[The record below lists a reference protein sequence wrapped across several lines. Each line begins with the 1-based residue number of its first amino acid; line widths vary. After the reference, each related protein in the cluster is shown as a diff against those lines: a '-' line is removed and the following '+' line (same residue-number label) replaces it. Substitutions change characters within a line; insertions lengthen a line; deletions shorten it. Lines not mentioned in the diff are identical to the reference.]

1 MVAHVSD
8 VVTLRERVA
17 SGSPS
22 ETFGSWSLSWQAI
35 AERLSGDTAAAFE
48 AFVLSGAAMS
58 KDVSNAVGE
67 VVLDWA
73 RAHGV
78 THFAHWFQP
87 LTGIPA
93 EKHDAFLSLKVGA
106 HGAVSAL
113 DRLPGSLLLQ
123 GEPDASSFPNG
134 GLRATH
140 TARGYTVWDPTTPLF
155 LRKEGNAP
163 TLCVP
168 CAYVSYTGHALDHK
182 TPLLRALAALS
193 REATRFLNL
202 VSGSDSVTAVTA
214 TLGTEQEYFLVDRAH
229 FAKRPDLLMAG
240 RTLLGR
246 VPSRNQQLEDHYF
259 GPIPARV
266 LAYMS
271 EVEAELCRLGVPVKT
286 RHCEVAPSQ
295 YEIAPIFESVSVA
308 CDHNVLTMDVM
319 RRVAERHGLVCLMH
333 EKPFAGINGSG
344 KHNNWSMATDTGEN
358 LLEPSGERTRFLA
371 VLSAVLWGVHRH
383 AAVLRATV
391 ASAGNDHRLGANEAP
406 PPIIS
411 AYLGSAI
418 ASLVEAAERGEK
430 PELASGAPLAI
441 TEKLTVQLDAT
452 DRNRTAPFAFTGNKF
467 EYRAVGSSENC
478 AWPMT
483 VLNAA
488 VADAF
493 RTLGDRLEAKLAK
506 GLAREAAVLE
516 LAREALTESHD
527 VRFEGN
533 GYAGEWLEEATRRGL
548 PVLKDTPAALG
559 ALREGQRTAFLVSQ
573 GVFSEEEIAARTEIL
588 GERYLK
594 AIDIEAQTLSEIA
607 TGLVLPAIEAQ
618 AARTG
623 EALEA
628 FRHGGAK
635 VSRQEERL
643 HKLAILAES
652 LLSAAGDL
660 DKQRDDLFAGHD
672 PEPGLRHASTAVVPA
687 IARLRGLCDEA
698 ENLVGEAL
706 WPLPTYRQ
714 MLFPVL

>member
-1 MVAHVSD
+1 MVPPVD

-17 SGSPS
+17 SGSPA
-22 ETFGSWSLSWQAI
+22 ETFGSWSLSWTAI
-35 AERLSGDTAAAFE
+35 AERLSGETAAAFE
-48 AFVLSGAAMS
+48 AFVRHGAPMS
-58 KDVSNAVGE
+58 KDVANAVGE

-93 EKHDAFLSLKVGA
+93 EKHDAFLSLQYGA
-106 HGAVSAL
+106 DDVKAL
-113 DRLPGSLLLQ
+113 ERLPGSLLLQ
-123 GEPDASSFPNG
+123 GEPDASSFPHG

-155 LRKEGNAP
+155 IRKDGNAP

-182 TPLLRALAALS
+182 TPLLRALSALS
-193 REATRFLNL
+193 REATRYLNL
-202 VSGSDSVTAVTA
+202 VAGSEAVKAVSA
-214 TLGTEQEYFLVDRAH
+214 TLGTEQEYFLVDRRH
-229 FAKRPDLLMAG
+229 FAARPDLIMAG

-266 LAYMS
+266 LAFMG
-271 EVEAELCRLGVPVKT
+271 EVEAELYRLGVPVKT

-308 CDHNVLTMDVM
+308 CDHNVLAMDVM
-319 RRVAERHGLVCLMH
+319 RRVAERHGFVCLLH

-344 KHNNWSMATDTGEN
+344 KHNNWSMATDAGEN
-358 LLEPSGERTRFLA
+358 LLEPSGPRTRFLA
-371 VLSAVLWGVHRH
+371 VLAAVLWGVHRH

-418 ASLVEAAERGEK
+418 AELVDAAERGEQ
-430 PELASGAPLAI
+430 PALGTGGPHAI

-493 RTLGDRLEAKLAK
+493 RALGDRLEAKLAA
-506 GLAREAAVLE
+506 GASREAAVLE
-516 LAREALTESHD
+516 LVREALTESHD

-533 GYAGEWLEEATRRGL
+533 GYAAEWLDEAARRGL

-559 ALREGQRTAFLVSQ
+559 SLRDARHTAFLVAQ
-573 GVFSEEEIAARTEIL
+573 GVLSDEEVAARAEIL

-594 AIDIEAQTLSEIA
+594 AIDIEAQTLAELA
-607 TGLVLPAIEAQ
+607 TGTVLGALEAQ
-618 AARTG
+618 AAHTG
-623 EALEA
+623 AALGA
-628 FRHGGAK
+628 FRAGGAT
-635 VSRQEERL
+635 VVRQEERL
-643 HKLAILAES
+643 HRLASLAEE
-652 LLSAAGDL
+652 LLAVASEL
-660 DKQRDDLFAGHD
+660 DKAREGLFAGHD
-672 PEPGLRHASTAVVPA
+672 LEPGLRHASATVVPA

-698 ENLVGEAL
+698 EGLVAASL
-706 WPLPTYRQ
+706 WPLPSYRE